1 MYVIAY
7 KNVYSGGSSEL
18 VWETYTNL
26 KNLQFA
32 PESDVT
38 GNSLPVN
45 QFTVDIVTTDD
56 MSEWQYCELM
66 DDMNQRWAYYDVRKA
81 ERIDPSTV
89 RFVAQSRLY
98 RLDAIEME
106 ETVYV
111 NASSSTVIAA
121 CFGGNTG
128 WYALHSDLRNIEING
143 YCPTQTGRERLL
155 WVCLA
160 IGAHVRDLYADVI
173 GIRPIDNTEALIPYG
188 KTFSRPAIEYG
199 NWVTGVRV
207 TSYTFT
213 QGSEA
218 QWQASDSSYKFPLPW
233 VATEQTVELSNPYAP
248 EDADENVVEISEVY
262 LINSANASDIC
273 SRLAR
278 CWFRRETVQLDCIN
292 NRAYRTGELLTGYVD
307 SEHMVTGFASSI
319 TFKFGKQARS
329 TIKLIGCD
337 TTPSA
342 SLTVKYKRGNK
353 NLGSARYRFP
363 LGFEYSIQ
371 NPYLDQ
377 IRNGHRY
384 IYRPET
390 PTTTGTIPSI
400 DPTGNGFTVTVQYD
414 IALDFYRGTLYV
426 ISADEVTTTIV
437 SGESIGVI
445 T

>member
-18 VWETYTNL
+18 VWETYTRL

-143 YCPTQTGRERLL
+143 Y
-155 WVCLA
+155 
-160 IGAHVRDLYADVI
+160 
-173 GIRPIDNTEALIPYG
+173 
-188 KTFSRPAIEYG
+188 
-199 NWVTGVRV
+199 
-207 TSYTFT
+207 
-213 QGSEA
+213 
-218 QWQASDSSYKFPLPW
+218 
-233 VATEQTVELSNPYAP
+233 
-248 EDADENVVEISEVY
+248 
-262 LINSANASDIC
+262 
-273 SRLAR
+273 
-278 CWFRRETVQLDCIN
+278 
-292 NRAYRTGELLTGYVD
+292 
-307 SEHMVTGFASSI
+307 
-319 TFKFGKQARS
+319 
-329 TIKLIGCD
+329 
-337 TTPSA
+337 
-342 SLTVKYKRGNK
+342 
-353 NLGSARYRFP
+353 
-363 LGFEYSIQ
+363 
-371 NPYLDQ
+371 
-377 IRNGHRY
+377 
-384 IYRPET
+384 
-390 PTTTGTIPSI
+390 
-400 DPTGNGFTVTVQYD
+400 
-414 IALDFYRGTLYV
+414 
-426 ISADEVTTTIV
+426 
-437 SGESIGVI
+437 
-445 T
+445 